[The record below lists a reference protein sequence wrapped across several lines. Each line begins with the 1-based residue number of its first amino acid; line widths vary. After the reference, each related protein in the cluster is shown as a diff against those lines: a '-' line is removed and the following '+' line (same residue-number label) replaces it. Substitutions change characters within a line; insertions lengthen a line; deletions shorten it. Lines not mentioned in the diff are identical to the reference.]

1 MTLRRERACSGLYSV
16 PWRIGFLLT
25 QRSAKDQLSGLPRG
39 NLLPLV
45 DSKPS
50 IRRKHRP
57 QGEPVPW
64 PYNSPSWGTS
74 WTFQSTP
81 WRGYRDGG
89 DLAAFAIELR
99 RAVKAVTDSD
109 DIDLEGQGTRACLT
123 AMRFMDQVVRDAP
136 YLVGRLGQYA
146 WNAGASWAE
155 IGNHLGVTKQA
166 AWKRCSRRAPRT
178 PTPSMLALQQCVERL
193 LQGGGRP
200 ILYYVSW
207 ATPLPPLTSRH
218 GALEGL
224 RLLNGIVQQADS
236 QLALLVAEARLG
248 GATWKMIGS
257 TLGVGT
263 QGAHKRFSRPVND
276 ITDAIRRRAGR
287 DWPE

>member
-1 MTLRRERACSGLYSV
+1 MGEV
-16 PWRIGFLLT
+16 PL
-25 QRSAKDQLSGLPRG
+25 
-39 NLLPLV
+39 LV

-50 IRRKHRP
+50 VQRKHRP
-57 QGEPVPW
+57 RREPVPW

-74 WTFQSTP
+74 WTFHSTP
-81 WRGYRDGG
+81 WHGYRD
-89 DLAAFAIELR
+89 DRDAFAIELR
-99 RAVKAVTDSD
+99 RAVKAVADRD
-109 DIDLEGQGTRACLT
+109 DVDLEGQGARACLT
-123 AMRFMDQVVRDAP
+123 AMRYIEQVVRDAP
-136 YLVGRLGQYA
+136 YLVGRLGRYA

-193 LQGGGRP
+193 MLGGGRP
-200 ILYYVSW
+200 KLYDVSW
-207 ATPLPPLTSRH
+207 VAPLPPLTSRH

-224 RLLNGIVQQADS
+224 RLLNGILQQADS
-236 QLALLVAEARLG
+236 QLAFLVAEARLG

-263 QGAHKRFSRPVND
+263 QGAHKRFSKPVNG
-276 ITDAIRRRAGR
+276 ITDAVRRRGR
-287 DWPE
+287 RHWSDWPE